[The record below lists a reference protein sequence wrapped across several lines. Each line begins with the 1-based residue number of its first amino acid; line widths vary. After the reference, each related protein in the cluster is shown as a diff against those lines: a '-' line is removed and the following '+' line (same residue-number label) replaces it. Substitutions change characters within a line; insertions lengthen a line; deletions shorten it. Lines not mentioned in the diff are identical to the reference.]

1 MIWYVASCVVVQ
13 DSFSE
18 IARLLTDFFRDL
30 DLVPTDIVAG
40 LVLLRKQQKKLQETL
55 VTQVKKRTNFRS
67 LLTSKHP
74 TSAVH
79 ARPIP
84 GGRLLI
90 DWIGLVQPRT
100 YVTTLFVLDHGQYN
114 EQLGSFNTSIN

>member
-1 MIWYVASCVVVQ
+1 MCRSSQ

-55 VTQVKKRTNFRS
+55 VTQVKKRARVSWVLNV
-67 LLTSKHP
+67 K
-74 TSAVH
+74 AVH
-79 ARPIP
+79 ARPISD
-84 GGRLLI
+84 GLFI
-90 DWIGLVQPRT
+90 D
-100 YVTTLFVLDHGQYN
+100 
-114 EQLGSFNTSIN
+114 